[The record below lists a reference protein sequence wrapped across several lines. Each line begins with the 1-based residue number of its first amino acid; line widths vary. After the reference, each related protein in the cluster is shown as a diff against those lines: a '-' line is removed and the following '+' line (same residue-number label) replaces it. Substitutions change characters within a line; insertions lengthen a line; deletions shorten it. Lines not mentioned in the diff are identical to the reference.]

1 MQINLS
7 ARWWLQN
14 QIFQTIFMFFL
25 KVQENSFNVF
35 TGSDQVGSIVL
46 AGTGVIEFLQGT
58 NLNPILPPGKRQH
71 FKKAENGMVAFIF
84 HPDDFLP
91 GTLSPSFNLFIYV
104 AGHVFSPLSV
114 GNCGRISARFLPFR
128 EGLLLIF
135 LLFNLFL
142 SMEIVID
149 AAGLKAGHP
158 VAQADCFAVA
168 LATRKRHEFVFKL
181 LLIGIKDPDHEKQ
194 RW

>member
-1 MQINLS
+1 
-7 ARWWLQN
+7 
-14 QIFQTIFMFFL
+14 MFFL

-91 GTLSPSFNLFIYV
+91 GTLSPSFNLFINV
-104 AGHVFSPLSV
+104 AGHVFSLCPLEITDAFQRDS
-114 GNCGRISARFLPFR
+114 FLFER
-128 EGLLLIF
+128 VYF
-135 LLFNLFL
+135 
-142 SMEIVID
+142 
-149 AAGLKAGHP
+149 
-158 VAQADCFAVA
+158 
-168 LATRKRHEFVFKL
+168 
-181 LLIGIKDPDHEKQ
+181 
-194 RW
+194 